1 MKGNEYNEVWAVI
14 SNSDDSLRK
23 RLPGRFAEFVKN
35 SLIPDAEQD
44 ISLRIS
50 GDHPVISDAAKEI
63 LTALYLTY
71 WAEDKWQRRSLV
83 RERSSSLAFQ
93 CRVVDR
99 SRHTH

>member
-23 RLPGRFAEFVKN
+23 RLPGRFAEFIK
-35 SLIPDAEQD
+35 SSMIPDAEQD

-83 RERSSSLAFQ
+83 
-93 CRVVDR
+93 
-99 SRHTH
+99 